1 MRLAA
6 AFLLSAL
13 ALYDARVSR
22 AAKDSARPADE
33 DAIVEIIATC
43 QEFDQRLPWRKSKP
57 RLRQGLGVV
66 IGSNQVLTAE
76 EVVRNSTIVE
86 IRRAQ
91 SGAKLESRVLE
102 SDVNIGAAMLAFADP
117 EAARRFAPVAPAER
131 VLRDDTVTVI
141 KMDDSGQFQRDR
153 GQVVEVFSSPRGL
166 LFKVMTDLNVEH
178 NGTPVF
184 KGDRLAGIVIAS
196 ERGARVCTALSA
208 DAIRNFTEDVN
219 TPPYSGSAWAGL
231 TWEPL
236 LDPAKRRRLGLKE
249 TGGGILVSDTVP
261 GSGAGAVLRAE
272 DAIVAWDGFKLDEM
286 GYYADPDYGRLL
298 FTHLVNG
305 RKKPG
310 DKARVSIM
318 RDGQASE
325 LEVLLARQVDAQQLI
340 PENFAGDQ
348 PEYLAEGGIVLR
360 ELSGSY
366 LRAAGK
372 DWIVQNN
379 PRLVHYY
386 LNPRQFNNNKPGSH
400 VVILSLVLPDQ
411 LTIGYHDFRDEVVTA
426 VNGSPVRSLADVFAI
441 VDRDGGLKRI
451 SMMGH
456 GVDIVLDEKELEQAN
471 RRIASGYRIPALR
484 HQRAVNFGPVRK

>member
-1 MRLAA
+1 MRLVSAI
-6 AFLLSAL
+6 LLSAL
-13 ALYDARVSR
+13 ALAGARDSR
-22 AAKDSARPADE
+22 AAQDSARPADE

-43 QEFDQRLPWRKSKP
+43 QEFDPRLPWRKSKP

-66 IGSNQVLTAE
+66 VGSNQVLTAE

-86 IRRAQ
+86 IRRAR
-91 SGAKLESRVLE
+91 SGAKLESRALE
-102 SDVNIGAAMLAFADP
+102 ADVNIGAALLAFADP

-131 VLRDDTVTVI
+131 VLRDDTVTVV

-153 GQVVEVFSSPRGL
+153 GQVVEVFSSQRGL
-166 LFKVMTDLNVEH
+166 LFKVMTDLSVERT
-178 NGTPVF
+178 GTPVF
-184 KGDRLAGIVIAS
+184 KGERLAGIVISS
-196 ERGARVCTALSA
+196 ERGSRVCTALSA

-219 TPPYSGSAWAGL
+219 AMPYSGSAWAGL
-231 TWEPL
+231 AWEPL
-236 LDPAKRRRLGLKE
+236 LDPAKRRRLGLEE
-249 TGGGILVSDTVP
+249 TGDGILVSDTVP

-286 GYYADPDYGRLL
+286 GYYSDPDYGRLL

-310 DKARVSIM
+310 DKARVSVM
-318 RDGQASE
+318 RDGKAAEIE
-325 LEVLLARQVDAQQLI
+325 LPLTRQVDAQQLV

-348 PEYLAEGGIVLR
+348 PEYLVEGGIVLR
-360 ELSGSY
+360 ELLGSY

-386 LNPRQFNNNKPGSH
+386 LNPRQYHDNRPGSH

-411 LTIGYHDFRDEVVTA
+411 ITIGYHDFRDEIVTA
-426 VNGSPVRSLADVFAI
+426 VNGTPVRNLAEVFAI
-441 VDRDGGLKRI
+441 ADRDGGLKRI
-451 SMMGH
+451 GLMGQ
-456 GVDIVLDEKELEQAN
+456 GVDLVLDEKELDQAN
-471 RRIASGYRIPALR
+471 RRIAAGYRIPSLR
-484 HQRAVNFGPVRK
+484 HAQARRLGPARQ